1 MRVLSWF
8 PLVLSLSVAC
18 TVPGTGGDEDEDDD
32 GGDGGGV
39 GDGGAT
45 EDGGSTT
52 WEACDETWI
61 DHIGPDDPMVG
72 DSWTVWLYC
81 DDALL
86 TGPTV
91 IRFDPLD
98 FATVQDNVVTWVR
111 DGEGLMRVQ
120 TGAEWAEEIVAVAV
134 E

>member
-1 MRVLSWF
+1 MRVVSCF
-8 PLVLSLSVAC
+8 PLIFALAAC
-18 TVPGTGGDEDEDDD
+18 TVPGTGGDGEDEDD
-32 GGDGGGV
+32 GGDGGAA
-39 GDGGAT
+39 DGGSA
-45 EDGGSTT
+45 DGGSTT
-52 WEACDETWI
+52 WEGCEETWI
-61 DHIGPDDPMVG
+61 DYIGEDEPMVG

-111 DGEGLMRVQ
+111 DGKGIMRVQ
-120 TGAEWAEEIVAVAV
+120 TGAEWAELTVVVGE